1 MAGHPRAGAGVDGIG
16 RVPDHG
22 AQDRTAFHPH
32 PAAGQARYRP
42 RYRPGSP
49 ACCRP
54 TRTRH
59 RIALLLPL
67 SGKDAAVGKSI
78 ANATT
83 LALMDTKASNIRITS
98 YDTALGAQAAAQRAI
113 ADGNRLILGPLF
125 GDDVVAIAAA
135 ANSARVPD
143 HQLFERCR
151 HCRQQCLR
159 DGLCARQSIDRV
171 VRHARS
177 QGITRFARWSP
188 PAPMA
193 SAHHQRCSPRS
204 RPQAAPWCRCRAM
217 ARAMPLITAAL
228 KKMQGD
234 SAYEAILI
242 ADSGAAAI
250 RIVPLVRANGGTDA
264 RILGTE
270 LWNTERAL
278 TSSAAMRG
286 AWFASVSDGLYR
298 QYAAKYRAQFGTD
311 PFRLS
316 TLGYDSVL
324 LTTRIAR
331 DWKPGTPLPDGPGLR
346 DAGGFI
352 GLDGAFRFGRNGV
365 AERLLEVQQ
374 VGAGVLT
381 IASPAPKTFAGLR
394 LSISRC
400 TLTLGFLAKP
410 RGFWV
415 TARPS

>member
-1 MAGHPRAGAGVDGIG
+1 MKHLYRKWQAILMLVLGTMFLAACQTMVPKTAPPSTPTQQPDRPDTRPDDGAITGVLPSDE
-16 RVPDHG
+16 
-22 AQDRTAFHPH
+22 
-32 PAAGQARYRP
+32 
-42 RYRPGSP
+42 
-49 ACCRP
+49 
-54 TRTRH
+54 TRH

-67 SGKDAAVGKSI
+67 SGKDAAVGQSI

-98 YDTALGAQAAAQRAI
+98 YDTARGAQAAAQRAI

-135 ANSARVPD
+135 ANAARVPIISYSND
-143 HQLFERCR
+143 VGIAGNNVFVM
-151 HCRQQCLR
+151 
-159 DGLCARQSIDRV
+159 GYVPAQSVDRV
-171 VRHARS
+171 VRHARA
-177 QGITRFARWSP
+177 QGITRFAALV
-188 PAPMA
+188 PAGTYGQRA
-193 SAHHQRCSPRS
+193 SSAMLASVK
-204 RPQAAPWCRCRAM
+204 AAGGTVVSMQSYGAGNT
-217 ARAMPLITAAL
+217 AITAAL

-242 ADSGAAAI
+242 ADSGAAAV
-250 RIVPLVRANGGTDA
+250 RIVPLIRANGGTDA

-270 LWNTERAL
+270 LWNTERTLPA
-278 TSSAAMRG
+278 SPAMRG

-298 QYAAKYRAQFGTD
+298 QYAAKYRAQFGSD

-331 DWKPGTPLPDGPGLR
+331 DWKPGTPFPMDRLR

-352 GLDGAFRFGRNGV
+352 GLDGAFRFGRTGV

-374 VGAGVLT
+374 VGTGTLT
-381 IASPAPKTFAGLR
+381 VASPAPKSFAD
-394 LSISRC
+394 
-400 TLTLGFLAKP
+400 
-410 RGFWV
+410 
-415 TARPS
+415 